1 LWELGRIE
9 VGVGTLQKTN
19 QRVATAV
26 KPAINALWEWAPLQ
40 SNVHVDETPWCVM
53 GVKEWLWTA
62 SGEGFCLFHAADTRG
77 RVELETML
85 GTEFAGV
92 LSSDDFSVYNG
103 GTITAQQK
111 CLAHLRRHFK
121 KVLGLPGNNNAAVA
135 QIFLSLIDEAFI
147 AHESWRKT
155 KDKLTYDSWDQDFKI
170 RLNLA
175 LATWYNQVGYT
186 AGLLLKSLRD
196 KAEQW
201 WYFLN
206 DPSVPPDN
214 NLAERSLRLAVT
226 KRKVSGGSRS
236 MKRFEETADLLS
248 VIQTCRF
255 QARSVMAFFR
265 EAISA
270 HSCDL
275 ARPELIPLFQT

>member
-1 LWELGRIE
+1 M
-9 VGVGTLQKTN
+9 Q
-19 QRVATAV
+19 
-26 KPAINALWEWAPLQ
+26 Q
-40 SNVHVDETPWCVM
+40 S
-53 GVKEWLWTA
+53 
-62 SGEGFCLFHAADTRG
+62 
-77 RVELETML
+77 
-85 GTEFAGV
+85 
-92 LSSDDFSVYNG
+92 LSV
-103 GTITAQQK
+103 
-111 CLAHLRRHFK
+111 
-121 KVLGLPGNNNAAVA
+121 
-135 QIFLSLIDEAFI
+135 FLSLIDEAFI
-147 AHESWRKT
+147 AHESWRNT
-155 KDKLTYDSWDQDFKI
+155 KDKLTYDSWAQDFKI
-170 RLNLA
+170 RLNKA
-175 LATWYNQVGYT
+175 LATWLNQVGYA

-201 WYFLN
+201 WYFLT

-236 MKRFEETADLLS
+236 MKRFEETANLLS
-248 VIQTCRF
+248 VIQTYRF

>member
-1 LWELGRIE
+1 M
-9 VGVGTLQKTN
+9 Q
-19 QRVATAV
+19 
-26 KPAINALWEWAPLQ
+26 Q
-40 SNVHVDETPWCVM
+40 S
-53 GVKEWLWTA
+53 
-62 SGEGFCLFHAADTRG
+62 
-77 RVELETML
+77 
-85 GTEFAGV
+85 
-92 LSSDDFSVYNG
+92 LSV
-103 GTITAQQK
+103 
-111 CLAHLRRHFK
+111 
-121 KVLGLPGNNNAAVA
+121 
-135 QIFLSLIDEAFI
+135 FLSLIDEAFI
-147 AHESWRKT
+147 AHESWCKT
-155 KDKLTYDSWDQDFKI
+155 KARLTYDFWAEDFTI

-175 LATWYNQVGYT
+175 LATWLGKVGYA

-214 NLAERSLRLAVT
+214 NKAERSLRLAVT

-236 MKRFEETADLLS
+236 MKRFEETANLLS

-270 HSCDL
+270 HSGDL
-275 ARPELIPLFQT
+275 TIPELIPFFQT